1 MASYLRSG
9 SKGSTRLH
17 MDMADAVNVMTYA
30 APTPDGKPG
39 SAAWDLFRAE
49 DSDKIR
55 EFLRNK
61 YKGTYQHDPI
71 HSQQFYLDT
80 TLRLELWQQFGIK
93 SYRVYQKPGEAV
105 FIPAGCAHQVR
116 PCSQLQIIV
125 WPYNLHAGCKL
136 GRLRESRSR
145 LCQSGEY
152 TAMREPDEGVPGT
165 ESVDGMEGGRLA
177 VADNDVVRMAFLRH
191 PRERYGLTAG
201 VQLENGNISGIF

>member
-17 MDMADAVNVMTYA
+17 MDMADALNIMTYA

-61 YKGTYQHDPI
+61 YKGTFQHDPI

-80 TLRLELWQQFGIK
+80 TLRQELWQQFGVK

-116 PCSQLQIIV
+116 LCIQVQNNYLAD
-125 WPYNLHAGCKL
+125 NLRAGCEL
-136 GRLRESRSR
+136 GRLREGCSR
-145 LCQSGEY
+145 LCQSGEH
-152 TAMREPDEGVPGT
+152 TTLREPDEGVPGAKP
-165 ESVDGMEGGRLA
+165 VDGMEGGCLA
-177 VADNDVVRMAFLRH
+177 VENDDVVRMAFLR
-191 PRERYGLTAG
+191 PAGER
-201 VQLENGNISGIF
+201 